1 MTSCC
6 PSPPHWPIRPWQ
18 PPVHP
23 QYATVQPFAYRDTLN
38 LMTWVQAIQCNLEQ
52 LRQTYNGTIDQMSH
66 DNNEWDAAF
75 AEAMNDMAQALA
87 DLEARLRSEMP
98 SFATGK
104 VWSPVYGR
112 EDSVQ
117 KALDDLYDNVRVH
130 AIFSKDYDE
139 MGLEA
144 QEYDA
149 LGMTARGYDLFATD
163 IIDEQLGAFTDG
175 RGHFPP
181 RNPIGNGIGDADP
194 DYWVSREE
202 AEATYMHRN
211 PQAVEF
217 ERSTP

>member
-1 MTSCC
+1 MTCK
-6 PSPPHWPIRPWQ
+6 PTPHWPTAPWRP
-18 PPVHP
+18 PLHP
-23 QYATVQPFAYRDTLN
+23 QYSTVQPFVYRDTLN
-38 LMTWVQAIQCNLEQ
+38 MLTWLQALQCNLDS
-52 LRQTYNGTIDQMSH
+52 LRTTYNDTISKMESD
-66 DNNEWDAAF
+66 DDEWDGAF
-75 AEAMNDMAQALA
+75 AKAMADVAQALA
-87 DLEARLRSEMP
+87 DMEARLRSQLPE
-98 SFATGK
+98 SATGT
-104 VWSPVYGR
+104 VWSPVRGH

-117 KALDDLYDNVRVH
+117 HVFDDLYDNVRVH

-149 LGMTARGYDLFATD
+149 LGMTARGYDLFAAD

-175 RGHFPP
+175 REHFPP

-194 DYWVSREE
+194 DHWVSREE
-202 AEATYMHRN
+202 AEQTYMHRN